1 VTGRDPLFE
10 PEELTSAGEDEID
23 REEGEVEILG
33 FEGASDRDE
42 EDSPRAPRPVDDAA
56 ARELAD
62 LQQRHLRL
70 RADFDNF
77 RKRMEREREENRRYA
92 LAEPLRELLPVLD
105 NLERA
110 ATAQGRLEDLQRGV
124 EMIARQLAETLRRFG
139 LSEVAALGEP
149 FDPQVHEAVLREES
163 ADVEVPTVVDEM
175 QRGYRLHE
183 RLLRPALVRVAV
195 PIEPEE
201 AEGEAG
207 ESGVGEPDAD
217 EGAGETS

>member
-1 VTGRDPLFE
+1 MTERDPLLD
-10 PEELTSAGEDEID
+10 PENRTSSDEAELERAD
-23 REEGEVEILG
+23 GEVEILG
-33 FEGASDRDE
+33 FEGGSDSDE
-42 EDSPRAPRPVDDAA
+42 DDAPSEPAAESAA

-62 LQQRHLRL
+62 LKERHLRL

-77 RKRMEREREENRRYA
+77 RKRMEREREETRRYA

-110 ATAQGRLEDLQRGV
+110 AIAQGRLEDLQRGV
-124 EMIARQLAETLRRFG
+124 EMVSRQLAEALRRFG
-139 LSEVAALGEP
+139 LSEVQALGEP

-163 ADVEVPTVVDEM
+163 ADVEVPTVVGEM

-195 PIEPEE
+195 PIEPG
-201 AEGEAG
+201 EGEPAESSVLANDSG
-207 ESGVGEPDAD
+207 ERSG
-217 EGAGETS
+217 EGS